1 MNYLSVENISKSY
14 SEITLFE
21 DLTFGI
27 SKGQKVALVAKNGAG
42 KSTLFK
48 LLTNQ
53 EAPDSGRI
61 VYNND
66 IKIGYL
72 AQDSLMDESKT
83 ILENIF
89 DASNEVTDAIRFYE
103 KAVLENNEENLHKAY
118 GLMDQFDAWD
128 YESKAKQ
135 ILGKLDITDL
145 DKDVSKLSGGQKRR
159 VALAKVLI
167 EEPDFLLLDEPTNH
181 LDLDMIEWLEEY
193 FVKTSMTL
201 LMITHDRYFL
211 EVVCDEILEL
221 NNKQLYKYKG
231 NFSYYL
237 EKKSERE
244 DLEQA
249 SKDKAQNLMRREL
262 KWIRTQPK
270 ARGTKSK
277 YRKEEFVGLKERATV
292 DLTKD
297 QMTLEINME
306 RLGGKIVEMHRVQK
320 AYGDIKILNKFD
332 YTFKTR
338 ERVGFVG
345 KNGVGK
351 TTFLN
356 LITGK
361 DQPDAGKIVIGD
373 TVKFGYYTQKGMNFN
388 EDMKVIDAVREIAD
402 IIPLKSG
409 KKITAEQML
418 ERFLFPRSTQRNFIY
433 KLSGGEKKRLYL
445 LTVLMKNPNFLILDE
460 PTNDLDIFTLSVLE
474 DYLLQFPGV
483 LMVVSHDRYFIDKL
497 IDHILV
503 FEGQGKVRDFPGNYS
518 QLREAQI
525 KEKKAAKK
533 AAPDKPKPTKDR
545 SNEPKTKLS
554 FNEKYEFD
562 QLEKE
567 IPELEAK
574 KKVMEEKLNSGEIT
588 DHKEMMKLANEL
600 GDLIADLD
608 KKSDRWMELAEYL

>member
-1 MNYLSVENISKSY
+1 MNYLSVENISKSF
-14 SEITLFE
+14 SDVTLFE
-21 DLTFGI
+21 DLTLGI

-42 KSTLFK
+42 KSSLFK
-48 LLTNQ
+48 ILTNQ
-53 EAPDSGRI
+53 DTPDSGR
-61 VYNND
+61 VVFNND

-72 AQDSLMDESKT
+72 AQDSVLDMSKS

-103 KAVLENNEENLHKAY
+103 KAILDNNEADLQKAY

-135 ILGKLDITDL
+135 ILGKLDLTDL
-145 DKDVSKLSGGQKRR
+145 KKEVSKLSGGQKRR
-159 VALAKVLI
+159 IALAKVLI

-181 LDLDMIEWLEEY
+181 LDLEMIEWLEEY

-237 EKKSERE
+237 EKKAERE

-277 YRKEEFVGLKERATV
+277 YRKEEFIGLKERATV
-292 DLTKD
+292 DLSKD
-297 QMTLEINME
+297 QLTLEINMQ
-306 RLGGKIVEMHRVQK
+306 RLGGKIVEMHKVHK
-320 AYGDIKILNKFD
+320 AYGNLKILNKFD

-351 TTFLN
+351 STFLN
-356 LITGK
+356 LITGQDK
-361 DQPDAGKIVIGD
+361 PDGGKVVIGD
-373 TVKFGYYTQKGMNFN
+373 TVSFGYYTQSGMNIN
-388 EDMKVIDAVREIAD
+388 ENLKVIDVVRDIAD
-402 IIPLKSG
+402 IIPLKNG

-418 ERFLFPRSTQRNFIY
+418 ERFLFPRPTQRNFVY

-445 LTVLMKNPNFLILDE
+445 LTILMKNPNFLILDE

-474 DYLLQFPGV
+474 DYLIQFPGV

-503 FEGQGKVRDFPGNYS
+503 FEGDGVVSDFPGNYT
-518 QLREAQI
+518 QLRESQI
-525 KEKKAAKK
+525 QAKRKSKKVSSE
-533 AAPDKPKPTKDR
+533 KPKVSREKNDG
-545 SNEPKTKLS
+545 PKTKLS

-574 KKVMEEKLNSGEIT
+574 RKVMEEKLNSGEIT
-588 DHKEMMKLANEL
+588 DHQEMMKLANKL
-600 GDLIADLD
+600 GDLISDLD
-608 KKSDRWMELAEYL
+608 TKSDRWMELAEFI